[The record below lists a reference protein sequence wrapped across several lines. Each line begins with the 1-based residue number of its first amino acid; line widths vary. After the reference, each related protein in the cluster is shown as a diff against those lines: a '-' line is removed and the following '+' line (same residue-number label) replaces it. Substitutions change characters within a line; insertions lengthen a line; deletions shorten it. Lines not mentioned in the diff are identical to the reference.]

1 MWDYD
6 FSRLNLK
13 SKIEEIEEI
22 EEIDEIEEIEE
33 IEEGAFAPFSI
44 LNSSKNSSKTFN
56 KYFSA

>member
-13 SKIEEIEEI
+13 SKIEEI

>member
-13 SKIEEIEEI
+13 SKI

-44 LNSSKNSSKTFN
+44 LNSSKTFN

>member
-13 SKIEEIEEI
+13 SKI